1 MASRAKSQGVLD
13 AVPGARATL
22 RWYGWLA
29 IGLLVVPA
37 AALAILATKEED
49 VWVASWIGIVLPLAG
64 LVSLAATGLVLFVAL
79 SRMRRVGELA
89 QLLCEQGPDPIFV
102 KDVSHQYR
110 YVNEAAAALIG
121 RSAAGVVGRPDS
133 ELRPGSESL
142 AFEENDRVCL
152 ERDLPTLFRETQ
164 TVAGGRTRSFLVSKR
179 PLHDTRGRI
188 TGLIG
193 SARDITDE
201 LELQKLNRRRS
212 DEMRAWFDLNP
223 LPVVVFASADLRI
236 LRVNMAAERCY
247 GYGQTQMLRMRLP
260 ELFAREEVD
269 RVRKYLGEGGQAVA
283 PGSVAWRHQKADG
296 ESFAALTDIANLAHE
311 DVPSRVMMVRDVSEL
326 NAARA
331 ALESTN
337 SRYEDLVESGLT
349 MVWVHDL
356 DGRLLRVNGALAD
369 ALGYERETM
378 LGRGLA
384 DFVPDDSRETWT
396 DYMERVR
403 SLRRDAGVLHVASR
417 NGERRVWQYHFVC
430 YPDAE
435 PTPYVLGTAQ
445 DVTLRHRYE
454 LRMRDQNKRDPLTGC
469 RTRRYLDAFA
479 WQAESDQVWGCIVVD
494 IDYFRQVNASEGRE
508 RGDELL
514 KEMASMLTLSAGSGD
529 AVVRL
534 GGDEFAV
541 IIANATADGVQE
553 LGERLAVAA
562 RDGMPVA
569 FSLGWAVREAG
580 EPLESTL
587 RRADKML
594 LLSRMHERT

>member
-1 MASRAKSQGVLD
+1 MATRVKSQGVLD

-29 IGLLVVPA
+29 IGLLVVAA
-37 AALAILATKEED
+37 AALAVLATKGED
-49 VWVASWIGIVLPLAG
+49 AWAIGWIGIVLPVVG

-79 SRMRRVGELA
+79 SRMRRLGELA
-89 QLLCEQGPDPIFV
+89 QVLCEQGPDPIFV
-102 KDVSHQYR
+102 KDLAHQYR

-121 RSAAGVVGRPDS
+121 RSPATVLGRPDS

-164 TVAGGRTRSFLVSKR
+164 TLPGGRTRSFLVSKR
-179 PLHDTRGRI
+179 PLHDVRGRI
-188 TGLIG
+188 AGLIG
-193 SARDITDE
+193 TARDITDE

-212 DEMRAWFDLNP
+212 DETRAWFDLNP

-236 LRVNMAAERCY
+236 LKANMAAERCY
-247 GYGQTQMLRMRLP
+247 GYSQSQLLRMRLP
-260 ELFAREEVD
+260 ELFAREEAD
-269 RVRKYLGEGGQAVA
+269 RIRKYLGEGGQVVA
-283 PGSVAWRHQKADG
+283 PGSVAWRHLKADG
-296 ESFAALTDIANLAHE
+296 ETFAALTDIGNLAHE
-311 DVPSRVMMVRDVSEL
+311 DIPARLMLVRDVSEL
-326 NAARA
+326 DAARA
-331 ALESTN
+331 SLKSAN
-337 SRYEDLVESGLT
+337 ARYEDLVESGLT

-369 ALGYERETM
+369 TLGFERESM

-384 DFVPDDSRETWT
+384 EFVPDDSRETWT

-403 SLRRDAGVLHVASR
+403 SLRRDSGLLYVASR
-417 NGERRVWQYHFVC
+417 NGERRVLQYHFVC

-454 LRMRDQNKRDPLTGC
+454 MRMRDQNKRDPLTGC

-479 WQAESDQVWGCIVVD
+479 WQAEPDQVWGCIVID

-514 KEMASMLTLSAGSGD
+514 KELASMLTLSAGSGD
-529 AVVRL
+529 AVVRM

-541 IIANATADGVQE
+541 IIGNATADGVQE
-553 LGERLAVAA
+553 LGERLATAA

-594 LLSRMHERT
+594 LLNRMHERG

>member
-1 MASRAKSQGVLD
+1 VASRAKSQGVLD

-37 AALAILATKEED
+37 AALAIFATKED
-49 VWVASWIGIVLPLAG
+49 AVWVASWIAIALLLVG
-64 LVSLAATGLVLFVAL
+64 LVALAATGLVLFVAL

-102 KDVSHQYR
+102 KDVSYQYR

-121 RSAAGVVGRPDS
+121 RSTAGVLGRPDS
-133 ELRPGSESL
+133 QLRPGNESL

-179 PLHDTRGRI
+179 PLHDARGRI

-201 LELQKLNRRRS
+201 LELQKLNRRRG
-212 DEMRAWFDLNP
+212 DETRAWFDLNP
-223 LPVVVFASADLRI
+223 LPVVIFASADLRI
-236 LRVNMAAERCY
+236 LKVNMAAERCY
-247 GYGQTQMLRMRLP
+247 GYSQSQMLRMRLP

-311 DVPSRVMMVRDVSEL
+311 DVPSRGMMVRDVSEL
-326 NAARA
+326 NTARA
-331 ALESTN
+331 ALESIK

-356 DGRLLRVNGALAD
+356 DGRLLRVNDALAD
-369 ALGYERETM
+369 ALGYERENM

-396 DYMERVR
+396 GYMERVR

-417 NGERRVWQYHFVC
+417 NGERRVWQYQFVC

-454 LRMRDQNKRDPLTGC
+454 LRMRDQNKRDSLTGC

-479 WQAESDQVWGCIVVD
+479 WQAEPDQTWGCIVTD

-534 GGDEFAV
+534 GGDEFA
-541 IIANATADGVQE
+541 IIVANASADGVQE
-553 LGERLAVAA
+553 LGERLAAAA

-594 LLSRMHERT
+594 LLSRTHERT